1 MADHAANVSGPPEIL
16 HGHYSDG
23 AVLDEIHY
31 LECKIILKPE
41 RFSSAQSFQDFG
53 DLVQRAAD
61 KFDIERDFKCVA
73 GVRPSLREVMF
84 LDTADFRL
92 YNNSFILRQRVAY
105 EDHFPIGDPEMV
117 FKFRH
122 PDYRK
127 AAELDVRPKFAGD
140 YRIKFKAEALPLRDQ
155 IGGYRLLYSHN
166 AQFGLSVLPEGDRRS
181 IGFLGQVFP
190 ALAALRASAD
200 ERVGVRASGGRRG
213 SIAGTGR
220 AGFRQGYHSQVQ
232 YRSVAHRAEH
242 RPLCG
247 EFAYQAKFRRRDESG
262 EKALDRCKR
271 FFIALQQIGHD
282 WVALGTTKTGI
293 VYQLSGHPAQ
303 TQE

>member
-31 LECKIILKPE
+31 LECKIILKPD

-92 YNNSFILRQRVAY
+92 YNNSFILRQRVTY

-200 ERVGVRASGGRRG
+200 ERVEYVHQEVVEEVLQELGVLDFGKGITARCN
-213 SIAGTGR
+213 IALWRT
-220 AGFRQGYHSQVQ
+220 
-232 YRSVAHRAEH
+232 RAEH

-247 EFAYQAKFRRRDESG
+247 EFAYQAKFRRRDDSG

>member
-16 HGHYSDG
+16 HGHFSDG

-92 YNNSFILRQRVAY
+92 YNNSFILFRQRVTY
-105 EDHFPIGDPEMV
+105 EDHFPVGDPEMV

-122 PDYRK
+122 PDYRRRPHSTYVRDSPATFGSSSRLRHCRCVIRS
-127 AAELDVRPKFAGD
+127 AA
-140 YRIKFKAEALPLRDQ
+140 
-155 IGGYRLLYSHN
+155 IGCFIRTM
-166 AQFGLSVLPEGDRRS
+166 RS
-181 IGFLGQVFP
+181 
-190 ALAALRASAD
+190 SA
-200 ERVGVRASGGRRG
+200 
-213 SIAGTGR
+213 
-220 AGFRQGYHSQVQ
+220 
-232 YRSVAHRAEH
+232 
-242 RPLCG
+242 
-247 EFAYQAKFRRRDESG
+247 
-262 EKALDRCKR
+262 
-271 FFIALQQIGHD
+271 
-282 WVALGTTKTGI
+282 
-293 VYQLSGHPAQ
+293 
-303 TQE
+303 